1 MSESWR
7 TRLARAK
14 FNLFPSY
21 RGTGGRVRYVRADW
35 REIRVEIPYSWRTRN
50 YMGTTFGGSI
60 YGACDPMHA
69 MLLIKN
75 LDEDEYAVWDT
86 ESHVDFEKPGETDL
100 YARFVLPENELDA
113 VRDAVD
119 ANGAVNRTYEVDV
132 VDADGVVHA
141 TVENVVHVSR
151 RDSS

>member
-7 TRLARAK
+7 TRLARLK
-14 FNLFPSY
+14 FNLFPVY
-21 RGTGGRVRYVRADW
+21 RGTGGRVRYIREDW
-35 REIRVEIPYSWRTRN
+35 QEIRVEIPYSWRTKN

-75 LDEDEYAVWDT
+75 LDESTYAVWDT
-86 ESHVDFEKPGETDL
+86 EASIDFKQPGKTDL
-100 YARFVLPENELDA
+100 YAKFELSDDEIA
-113 VRDAVD
+113 SVKRAVD
-119 ANGAVNRTYEVDV
+119 ADGPVNRAYEVDV

-141 TVENVVHVSR
+141 TVENVVHVSKR
-151 RDSS
+151 